1 MKCPKCR
8 KEKDE
13 TEFKVKNDRIVK
25 QCSACR
31 EMCKKWRAKN
41 KERVSTYNKYK
52 NMKNKIGKKIVIVYA
67 RKKGDDEWIKF
78 KSQAEASEK
87 LGLYKSNINKVI
99 KGFIKTTGGYEFKI
113 ESENIDIVLEKNW
126 NDIKKENGITDNVKG
141 VPSQH
146 RVLHETV
153 NEIIGKKC
161 CTCKEWKPLTNY
173 NKCKTHWDK
182 LRNECKDCLVAY
194 RKKNRKKIS
203 EHHVEYERERKKRDP
218 AFKLVK
224 TMRSR
229 LVGALTRKNAKK
241 NCRTMDLIGASPS
254 FVMGYLEAKFTEGM
268 TWENHGEWHIDHI
281 KPCCSFDLTK
291 EEEQR
296 KCFHYSNLQPLW
308 AEENLKKGGK
318 YIK

>member
-13 TEFKVKNDRIVK
+13 TEFKAKNNRIVK
-25 QCSACR
+25 HCSACR

-41 KERVSTYNKYK
+41 KERVKLYNKFS
-52 NMKNKIGKKIVIVYA
+52 
-67 RKKGDDEWIKF
+67 RD
-78 KSQAEASEK
+78 
-87 LGLYKSNINKVI
+87 
-99 KGFIKTTGGYEFKI
+99 KT
-113 ESENIDIVLEKNW
+113 ENDNLNW
-126 NDIKKENGITDNVKG
+126 ETIKKENEITDNVKG

-173 NKCKTHWDK
+173 NKSKTHWDK
-182 LRNECKDCLVAY
+182 LRNDCKDCLVSW
-194 RKKNRKKIS
+194 RKRNRKQIQKTMTK
-203 EHHVEYERERKKRDP
+203 YERERKKRDP

-229 LVGALTRKNAKK
+229 LLSALTRKNAKK
-241 NCRTMDLIGASPS
+241 NYRTMDLIGESPS

-291 EEEQR
+291 EEEQI

-318 YIK
+318 YIKSL

>member
-1 MKCPKCR
+1 MKCLKCT

-13 TEFKVKNDRIVK
+13 TEFKAKNNRVVK

-41 KERVSTYNKYK
+41 KERVKTYNKFTIEKTKKGKIKVIYAKLKDDEKWIKYK
-52 NMKNKIGKKIVIVYA
+52 NQ
-67 RKKGDDEWIKF
+67 R
-78 KSQAEASEK
+78 QAALQ
-87 LGLYKSNINKVI
+87 LGVQASNINKVI
-99 KGFIKTTGGYEFKI
+99 KGKLLQTGGYEFKI
-113 ESENIDIVLEKNW
+113 VEEDYEKKINNW
-126 NDIKKENGITDNVKG
+126 ETIKKENGITDNVKG
-141 VPSQH
+141 GPSQH

-153 NEIIGKKC
+153 NEIVGKNC

-173 NKCKTHWDK
+173 NKSKTHWDK
-182 LRNECKDCLVAY
+182 LRNECKECLVAY
-194 RKKNRKKIS
+194 RKQNRKQIQKTMTK
-203 EHHVEYERERKKRDP
+203 YERERKKKDP
-218 AFKLVK
+218 VFKLAK

-229 LVGALTRKNAKK
+229 LLSALTRKNAKK

-268 TWENHGEWHIDHI
+268 TWENHGTWHIDHI

-308 AEENLKKGGK
+308 AEDNLKKGGS
-318 YIK
+318 YII